1 MMICVLFFSHK
12 IKYCKDTAIH
22 LFFLTLKEKIML
34 SKTMAEALNKQV
46 LMEAQS
52 SQAYLAMGSWA
63 EIQPGLKGVTS
74 FFFKHS
80 EEERMHML
88 KLLHY
93 INERGGFAVV
103 PELKQPT
110 LTFVSLKKAF
120 EELLKHELAVSAS
133 INDLVDL
140 SLSEKDYATHNF
152 LQWYVME
159 QMEEEKLA
167 RDCNDKLEM
176 VGDDRSGLYLFD
188 RDIMNMDTGK

>member
-1 MMICVLFFSHK
+1 
-12 IKYCKDTAIH
+12 
-22 LFFLTLKEKIML
+22 
-34 SKTMAEALNKQV
+34 MAEALNKQV

-63 EIQPGLKGVTS
+63 EIQPGLKGVTE
-74 FFFKHS
+74 FFYKHS
-80 EEERMHML
+80 EEERLHML
-88 KLLHY
+88 KLIHY

-140 SLSEKDYATHNF
+140 SLREKDYATHNF

-176 VGDDRSGLYLFD
+176 IGDDRSGLYLFD
-188 RDIMNMDTGK
+188 RDIMNMESGE